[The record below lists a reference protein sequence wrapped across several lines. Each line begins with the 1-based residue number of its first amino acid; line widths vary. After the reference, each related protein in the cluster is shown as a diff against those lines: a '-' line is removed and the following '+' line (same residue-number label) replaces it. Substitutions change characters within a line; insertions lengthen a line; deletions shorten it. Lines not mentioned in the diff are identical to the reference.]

1 MLRHQYVDLFKDL
14 FEVRDVKWKKEE
26 KNMNASALFLF
37 LPLYPSTIRVKDY
50 VFQTHCFEIQGKN
63 KANFLWTKTSFVFT
77 QFYLPRKLNIT
88 RNN

>member
-1 MLRHQYVDLFKDL
+1 MPNG
-14 FEVRDVKWKKEE
+14 KKEE
-26 KNMNASALFLF
+26 KNMNVSALFLF

-63 KANFLWTKTSFVFT
+63 KANFLSTKTSFVFT